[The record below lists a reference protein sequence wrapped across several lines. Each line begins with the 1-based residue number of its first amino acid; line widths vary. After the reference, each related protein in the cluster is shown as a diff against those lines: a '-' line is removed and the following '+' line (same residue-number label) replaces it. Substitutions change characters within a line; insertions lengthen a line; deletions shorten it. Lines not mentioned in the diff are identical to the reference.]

1 MCEEMTDN
9 QGDWYLISRDE
20 KVGWGWVGGLG
31 GVGLESWV
39 VAWAHRANGRGRN
52 DSE

>member
-20 KVGWGWVGGLG
+20 KVGWGWVEGLG
-31 GVGLESWV
+31 GGQGTQGQWQGQE
-39 VAWAHRANGRGRN
+39 
-52 DSE
+52 